1 MHRKI
6 LIFELLVFIS
16 AIFGENMFE
25 ITAYD
30 AFMKSGGIRA
40 RSMGGV
46 FVAIDQG
53 LESLLGNP
61 AGLTTIKSKH
71 ILFSASDRVYSKE
84 PYWDDPAYISESQK
98 YLSIVQIGFGGAL
111 FLKKSPRPIC
121 IGVTYRAYYDWSRAA
136 NLREPSF
143 FQREQ
148 KISGYIRGFSI
159 SMGKQISE
167 RLRSGFSL
175 HFPHPSDYVYNC
187 DCEYQTIDNEIY
199 EYQVYYQLRLKPKP
213 FFQIGAIYELSP
225 KFDLGL
231 NYISPHQF
239 TVEKNGTYQIPGT
252 LDVGLA
258 WKCTRLLLLA
268 MDIIYRPW
276 ERYLITDFP
285 INDVKSGYAFRTGLE
300 YGKRIQL
307 RSGFAMDC
315 MPLLDRDGNPVY
327 LKIVTLGLG
336 CNGNHV
342 RFNIGSEFKFFHY
355 NLYDKSS
362 FKMRD
367 FIILTGIELF

>member
-30 AFMKSGGIRA
+30 AYMKSGGIRA

-53 LESLLGNP
+53 LESLVGNP
-61 AGLTTIKSKH
+61 AGLTSIKSKH
-71 ILFSASDRVYSKE
+71 ILFSASERVYSKE
-84 PYWDDPAYISESQK
+84 PYWGDPAYISESQK

-136 NLREPSF
+136 NEFSVD
-143 FQREQ
+143 QTKV
-148 KISGYIRGFSI
+148 KISGYVRGISLGIGRQFSE
-159 SMGKQISE
+159 K
-167 RLRSGFSL
+167 LRSGFSL
-175 HFPHPSDYVYNC
+175 HFPIPSDYIYNSTS
-187 DCEYQTIDNEIY
+187 EYQSIDNEIY

-213 FFQIGAIYELSP
+213 FFQIGVIYQLSP

-239 TVEKNGTYQIPGT
+239 TVEKNGTYKIPGT

-285 INDVKSGYAFRTGLE
+285 ISAVKSGYALRTGLE

-307 RSGFAMDC
+307 RNGFAMDC
-315 MPLLDRDGNPVY
+315 MPLLDRDDNPVY

-336 CNGNHV
+336 YTGNHV
-342 RFNIGSEFKFFHY
+342 RFNIGSEFKFFHH
-355 NLYDKSS
+355 NLFDKSS
-362 FKMRD
+362 FNMRD